1 MGAFVRPAW
10 AWPAIAL
17 SIVAVSLAPFLVVD
31 VPAVLDY
38 PNHLARFYVLAH
50 PEDPFLSKVYVASW
64 AILPN
69 VGMDVIGQALLR
81 VLPPSVGGRM
91 LLAGSLLAPL
101 AGAALYARAAFGRW
115 TWWSLGA
122 GAIAYNGIFILG
134 FMNFLLGL
142 GVALAGAG
150 AWRLLRRR
158 GHDAA
163 AALSGSAIGLCAF
176 FCHLLGYGFFAILI
190 GAQEADELLR
200 AWRGGRPSA
209 RAALSAAARLAVA
222 LGPAALLYLLTH
234 HSTQHGDI
242 LWWSWPGKLVQWLVP
257 FMIYDLRLTILTAG
271 VIIAVVVLTWRRA
284 ERATGVTLALAGLL
298 ALYLVS
304 PFAVAGGTFV
314 DSRLPLMAALLLF
327 AGVAPRPSPR
337 ATIAIAAA
345 FGLLI
350 VGRAA
355 LVAHDW
361 LGRARDL
368 VELRADLAHIPP
380 GANVLPARTEI
391 DETRSDGFGRVLPN
405 YSRLDD
411 HLAALALIER
421 HAFWPL
427 LFADPS
433 QQPVAVRPPYDQLA
447 APLGWSTPWRNLFDA
462 PATPAETRQFP
473 YLRDWRARF
482 DYVLV
487 VGPRPPPAAPTP
499 AALTLIRAGDES
511 SLYQIER

>member
-1 MGAFVRPAW
+1 MGAFVRSAW

-17 SIVAVSLAPFLVVD
+17 SIVAASLAPFLVVD

-50 PEDPFLSKVYVASW
+50 PEDPFLSKVYVAHW
-64 AILPN
+64 AVLPN
-69 VGMDVIGQALLR
+69 VGMDVIGEALLR
-81 VLPPSVGGRM
+81 VLPLSVGGRL

-101 AGAALYARAAFGRW
+101 AGVTLYARAAFGRW

-150 AWRLLRRR
+150 AWRVLRRR
-158 GHDAA
+158 GRDAT
-163 AALSGSAIGLCAF
+163 AALSGAAIGLCAF

-200 AWRGGRPSA
+200 AWRDGRLSA
-209 RAALSAAARLAVA
+209 RAALAAAARLAVA
-222 LGPAALLYLLTH
+222 LGPGAALYVLTH
-234 HSTQHGDI
+234 HATQHGDI
-242 LWWSWPGKLVQWLVP
+242 LWWSWPGKLMQWLVP
-257 FMIYDLRLTILTAG
+257 FMIYDLRLTILTAIV
-271 VIIAVVVLTWRRA
+271 VIGAAILTWRRA
-284 ERATGVTLALAGLL
+284 RRAPGVLLALAGLL
-298 ALYLVS
+298 TLYLVS
-304 PFAVAGGTFV
+304 PFAIAGGTFV
-314 DSRLPLMAALLLF
+314 DSRLPLMGALLLF
-327 AGVAPRPSPR
+327 AGVAPSASPR
-337 ATIAIAAA
+337 AAAAIAAA
-345 FGLLI
+345 FALVI

-355 LVAHDW
+355 LVAENW
-361 LGRARDL
+361 LGRASDL
-368 VELRADLAHIPP
+368 VELRADLAHIQP

-391 DETRSDGFGRVLPN
+391 DETRADGFGRVLPN

-427 LFADPS
+427 LFADPN

-447 APLGWSTPWRNLFDA
+447 APLGWSTPWRNLFEA
-462 PATPAETRQFP
+462 PATPAEVLEYP
-473 YLRDWRARF
+473 YLRDWRARY

-487 VGPRPPPAAPTP
+487 VGPRPPATPTP

-511 SLYQIER
+511 SLYRIDR

>member
-1 MGAFVRPAW
+1 MGAFVRSAW

-17 SIVAVSLAPFLVVD
+17 LILAVSLAPFLVVD

-50 PEDPFLSKVYVASW
+50 PDDPFLSKVYVAHW

-81 VLPPSVGGRM
+81 VLPPSVGGRL
-91 LLAGSLLAPL
+91 LLAMSLLAPL
-101 AGAALYARAAFGRW
+101 AGVILYARAAFGRW

-150 AWRLLRRR
+150 AWRVLRRR
-158 GHDAA
+158 GRDVA
-163 AALSGSAIGLCAF
+163 AALSGAVIGVCAF

-190 GAQEADELLR
+190 GAEEADELLR
-200 AWRGGRPSA
+200 AWRDGRLTA
-209 RAALSAAARLAVA
+209 RAVLAAAARLAVA
-222 LGPAALLYLLTH
+222 LGPTAALYLLTH
-234 HSTQHGDI
+234 HATQHGDI

-257 FMIYDLRLTILTAG
+257 FMIYDLRLTIPTAIVVIG
-271 VIIAVVVLTWRRA
+271 VTVLTWRRA
-284 ERATGVTLALAGLL
+284 ERAPGVLLALVGLL
-298 ALYLVS
+298 ALYLVA
-304 PFAVAGGTFV
+304 PFAIAGGTFV

-327 AGVAPRPSPR
+327 AGVAPRASPR
-337 ATIAIAAA
+337 GAAMIAAA
-345 FGLLI
+345 FALVI
-350 VGRAA
+350 VGRAG
-355 LVAHDW
+355 LVAYDW
-361 LGRARDL
+361 LGRASDL
-368 VELRADLAHIPP
+368 VELRADLAHVPP
-380 GANVLPARTEI
+380 GANILPARTDI
-391 DETRSDGFGRVLPN
+391 DETQSDRFGRVLPN

-427 LFADPS
+427 LFADPN
-433 QQPVAVRPPYDQLA
+433 QQPVAVRPPYDQIA
-447 APLGWSTPWRNLFDA
+447 APLGWSTPWPYLFNA
-462 PATPAETRQFP
+462 PATAAEVKLHP

-482 DYVLV
+482 DYVLL
-487 VGPRPPPAAPTP
+487 VGPKPPPGPLP
-499 AALTLIRAGDES
+499 AALTLIRAGDET
-511 SLYQIER
+511 SLYRIDR

>member
-10 AWPAIAL
+10 AWPAIAVL
-17 SIVAVSLAPFLVVD
+17 VVAVSLAPFLVVD

-50 PEDPFLSKVYVASW
+50 PEDPFLSKVYAAHG

-69 VGMDVIGQALLR
+69 VGMDVIGQAVLR
-81 VLPPSVGGRM
+81 LLPPSVGGRL
-91 LLAGSLLAPL
+91 LLAGSLLAPQV
-101 AGAALYARAAFGRW
+101 GAVVYARAAFGRW

-122 GAIAYNGIFILG
+122 GAIAYNGIFFLG

-158 GHDAA
+158 GYGVT
-163 AALSGSAIGLCAF
+163 AALSGAAIGLCAF
-176 FCHLLGYGFFAILI
+176 FCHLLGFGFFAILI
-190 GAQEADELLR
+190 GAEEADALLR
-200 AWRGGRPSA
+200 AWREKR
-209 RAALSAAARLAVA
+209 LSTRGVLTAAARLAVA
-222 LGPAALLYLLTH
+222 LGPAVALYGLTH
-234 HSTQHGDI
+234 RATQHGDI
-242 LWWSWPGKLVQWLVP
+242 LWWSWAGKLMQWLVP
-257 FMIYDLRLTILTAG
+257 FMIYDLWLTIVTAIVVIG
-271 VIIAVVVLTWRRA
+271 VIVLTWRRA
-284 ERATGVTLALAGLL
+284 QRASGVLLAFAGLVI
-298 ALYLVS
+298 LYLAA
-304 PFAVAGGTFV
+304 PFAAAGGTFV
-314 DSRLPLMAALLLF
+314 DSRLPLMAALVLF
-327 AGVAPRPSPR
+327 AGVAPRVSPR
-337 ATIAIAAA
+337 AAIAIAAA
-345 FGLLI
+345 FGLVI

-355 LVAHDW
+355 LVAQNW
-361 LGRARDL
+361 LGRASDL

-380 GANVLPARTEI
+380 GANVLPARTDI

-447 APLGWSTPWRNLFDA
+447 APLGWSTSWNDLYPA
-462 PATPAETRQFP
+462 PATPRAVRFFP
-473 YLRDWRARF
+473 YLRDWRARY

-487 VGPRPPPAAPTP
+487 VGPRPPAAPIP
-499 AALTLIRAGDES
+499 AGLTLIRAGDES
-511 SLYQIER
+511 SIYRINR

>member
-1 MGAFVRPAW
+1 MGAFVRSAW

-17 SIVAVSLAPFLVVD
+17 LILAVSLAPFLVVD

-50 PEDPFLSKVYVASW
+50 PDDPFLSKVYVAHW

-81 VLPPSVGGRM
+81 VLPPSVGGRL
-91 LLAGSLLAPL
+91 LLAMSLLAPL
-101 AGAALYARAAFGRW
+101 AGVILYARAAFGRW

-150 AWRLLRRR
+150 AWRVLRRR
-158 GHDAA
+158 NRDVAA
-163 AALSGSAIGLCAF
+163 VVSGAVIGLCAF

-190 GAQEADELLR
+190 GAEEADELLR
-200 AWRGGRPSA
+200 AWRDGRLTA
-209 RAALSAAARLAVA
+209 RAVLAAAARLAVA
-222 LGPAALLYLLTH
+222 LGPTAALYLLTH
-234 HSTQHGDI
+234 HATQHGDI

-257 FMIYDLRLTILTAG
+257 FMIYDLRLTIPTAIVVIG
-271 VIIAVVVLTWRRA
+271 VTVLTWRRA
-284 ERATGVTLALAGLL
+284 ERAPGVLLALVGLL
-298 ALYLVS
+298 ALYLVA
-304 PFAVAGGTFV
+304 PFAIAGGTFV
-314 DSRLPLMAALLLF
+314 DSRLPLMGALLLF
-327 AGVAPRPSPR
+327 AGVRPRVSRR
-337 ATIAIAAA
+337 AAIAIAAA
-345 FGLLI
+345 LALLI
-350 VGRAA
+350 VGRAG
-355 LVAHDW
+355 LVAYDW

-380 GANVLPARTEI
+380 GANILPARTEI
-391 DETRSDGFGRVLPN
+391 DETRADGFGRVLPN

-427 LFADPS
+427 LFADPN
-433 QQPVAVRPPYDQLA
+433 QQPVAVRPPYDQIA
-447 APLGWSTPWRNLFDA
+447 APLGWSTPWANLFDA
-462 PATPAETRQFP
+462 PATPAAVRQYP

-482 DYVLV
+482 DYVLL
-487 VGPRPPPAAPTP
+487 VGPRPPAAPTP
-499 AALTLIRAGDES
+499 AALTLVRAGDET
-511 SLYQIER
+511 SLYRINR